1 MRNSRA
7 DPRIPAFA
15 RKGKSLFV
23 PVLFGPPLFFSM
35 GLFPDPMKKN
45 IGKRAKKL
53 TGCFGTVGSAIFL
66 SNPAR
71 HGIET
76 GAAARGNP
84 YFAALVTKPETG
96 FVPMFAAAAF
106 FCASR
111 KFFIASPG
119 NPAAANAGK
128 SGPSPPVCVNSC
140 PGPRNTGFRK
150 WKLCARIFH
159 KFLDF
164 IKIRFP
170 VKAVLRKKPLRRP
183 FRTASRTSAKTF
195 FRLRCPHPRGGIRL
209 GFEKNL
215 RLQFHPVAHLF

>member
-1 MRNSRA
+1 MRQSV
-7 DPRIPAFA
+7 F
-15 RKGKSLFV
+15 
-23 PVLFGPPLFFSM
+23 
-35 GLFPDPMKKN
+35 
-45 IGKRAKKL
+45 
-53 TGCFGTVGSAIFL
+53 C
-66 SNPAR
+66 
-71 HGIET
+71 
-76 GAAARGNP
+76 
-84 YFAALVTKPETG
+84 VTKPETG

-140 PGPRNTGFRK
+140 PGQRNTGFRK

-170 VKAVLRKKPLRRP
+170 VKAVLRKKPLCRP
-183 FRTASRTSAKTF
+183 FRTASRTSAK
-195 FRLRCPHPRGGIRL
+195 LPSASAVLIRGAAYAWDSQKI
-209 GFEKNL
+209 
-215 RLQFHPVAHLF
+215 